1 MDVSSAIHARRAVP
15 SFDSSVE
22 ISLEE
27 LVALMNEA
35 NLAPSAM
42 NLQPWEFLVC
52 HTIEDK
58 KRLQA
63 VSYQQAKVAEAS
75 AVVVVLGNLQ
85 HHHHA
90 PRIADENVKSGV
102 LPEDR
107 RDAWVAGAVGAYEG
121 LAQKLR
127 DEVLRGGSLW
137 AMTFMYKALE
147 CGWDTAPMGGFEAD
161 KLVKEFGVTDTH
173 VPVIMVAIGKRN
185 PDVEIRPRSYR
196 IPVSELIHLGNF

>member
-90 PRIADENVKSGV
+90 TRIADENVKTGV

-121 LAQKLR
+121 LSKKQR
-127 DEVLRGGSLW
+127 DRVDVAAFKEAAEALASAGYGELERGPRGS
-137 AMTFMYKALE
+137 
-147 CGWDTAPMGGFEAD
+147 
-161 KLVKEFGVTDTH
+161 V
-173 VPVIMVAIGKRN
+173 
-185 PDVEIRPRSYR
+185 SYR
-196 IPVSELIHLGNF
+196 STKPLP